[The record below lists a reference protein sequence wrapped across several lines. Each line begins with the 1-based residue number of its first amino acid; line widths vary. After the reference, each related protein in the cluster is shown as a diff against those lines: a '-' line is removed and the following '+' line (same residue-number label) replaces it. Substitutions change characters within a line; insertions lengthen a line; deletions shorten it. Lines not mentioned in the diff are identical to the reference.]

1 MRHGSRLVAAALAL
15 AASVAQAGD
24 PAELLVRMSVAA
36 RQSNYQGVVV
46 YRDARTMEVLR
57 VVHRQR
63 EGRVQERLTSLT
75 GKPRDVLQ
83 EGDQLA
89 CFVGSRS
96 TEAGG
101 LPGGLFPVITA
112 ATLSQAASH
121 YQFRALGEARVAG
134 RSCQGVALEPR
145 DEYRYGYEVCADALT
160 AVPLRVTLRDAA
172 GKTIEQLMFTEVVF
186 PAYISDAAFAP
197 PPGATAL
204 ARRASDATTPSAR
217 ASWQLAQLPPGFR
230 EVMRSRQAAAD
241 GGGIVEHVLLS
252 DGLSA
257 VSVFGRQGNAGAQF
271 TGLSGMGAMNA
282 YGRSVGPFQVTVV
295 GEVPSTTVRFIGDG
309 FQPTAQAKAD

>member
-1 MRHGSRLVAAALAL
+1 MRHGWIVAATVAC
-15 AASVAQAGD
+15 AAGAVEAGD
-24 PAELLVRMSVAA
+24 PAELLVRMSEAA

-57 VVHRQR
+57 VVHRHR
-63 EGRVQERLTSLT
+63 DGRVQERLTSLT
-75 GKPRDVLQ
+75 GKPRDVMQ

-89 CFVGSRS
+89 CFVGNRS
-96 TEAGG
+96 VDAGG

-121 YQFRALGEARVAG
+121 YQLRALGEARVAG

-145 DEYRYGYEVCADALT
+145 DEYRYGYEVCADAQT
-160 AVPLRVTLRDAA
+160 AVPLRVTLRDAQ
-172 GKTIEQLMFTEVVF
+172 GKTIEQLMFTEVAF
-186 PAYISDAAFAP
+186 PAYIADAAFAP
-197 PPGATAL
+197 PPGAPAL
-204 ARRASDATTPSAR
+204 ARRPPDATPSAR

-230 EVMRSRQAAAD
+230 EIMRSRQPAD

-257 VSVFGRQGNAGAQF
+257 VSVFGRQGHAGAQF

-295 GEVPSTTVRFIGDG
+295 GEVPSTTVRYIGDG
-309 FQPTAQAKAD
+309 FQAN